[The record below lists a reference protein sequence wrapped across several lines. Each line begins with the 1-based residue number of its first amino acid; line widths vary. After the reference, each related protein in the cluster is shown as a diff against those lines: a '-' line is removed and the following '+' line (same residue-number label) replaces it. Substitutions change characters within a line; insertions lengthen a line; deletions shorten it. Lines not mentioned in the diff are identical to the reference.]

1 MSLLLM
7 SFLLLVLIGLGL
19 VMGQSIK
26 EHFEVPVP
34 EVIAVSPAMANILK
48 APALAKA
55 LSGTV
60 NVDTLEREKEVVADI
75 PGVQHRKPESP
86 ACPKCEVCPDM
97 SQYIRLD
104 EVPCWN
110 CTLP

>member
-1 MSLLLM
+1 M

-19 VMGQSIK
+19 AMGQGIK
-26 EHFEVPVP
+26 EHFDSPAAP
-34 EVIAVSPAMANILK
+34 ETIAVSPAMANILK

-60 NVDTLEREKEVVADI
+60 NVDTLEREKEIVGDA
-75 PGVQHRKPESP
+75 PGLHHRKPEPP

>member
-1 MSLLLM
+1 M

-19 VMGQSIK
+19 AMGQGIK
-26 EHFEVPVP
+26 EHFDSPAASAT
-34 EVIAVSPAMANILK
+34 ITVSPAMANILK
-48 APALAKA
+48 APGLAKA

-60 NVDTLEREKEVVADI
+60 NVDTLEREKEVVSEA
-75 PGVQHRKPESP
+75 PGLQHRKPDPQPP

>member
-1 MSLLLM
+1 
-7 SFLLLVLIGLGL
+7 
-19 VMGQSIK
+19 MGKGIR
-26 EHFEVPVP
+26 EHFDSPQVP
-34 EVIAVSPAMANILK
+34 ETVMVSPAMANIIK
-48 APALAKA
+48 APELAKA
-55 LSGTV
+55 LTGTV
-60 NVDTLEREKEVVADI
+60 NVDTLEREKEVVGDV
-75 PGVQHRKPESP
+75 PGSKKPTPQPQPQPP